1 MKPVTD
7 DVALRE
13 PIWQAYA
20 RLYLDTDYRREL
32 RTAAREAAASGYTE
46 AELRAILLHEVH
58 PVLRSNLVATAG
70 VWDGFD
76 PAWLRAAILRRSRR
90 PRWLRLDGC
99 MRAHAEHLWRLLAPR
114 IRRLRAAAA

>member
-1 MKPVTD
+1 MKPAAD

-13 PIWQAYA
+13 PVWQAYA
-20 RLYLDTDYRREL
+20 RLYLDADYRREL
-32 RTAAREAAASGYTE
+32 RAAAREAAASGYTE

-76 PAWLRAAILRRSRR
+76 PAWLRARILRRARR
-90 PRWLRLDGC
+90 PRWLRLDRC

-114 IRRLRAAAA
+114 IRRLRAAA

>member
-1 MKPVTD
+1 MKPAAD
-7 DVALRE
+7 DVERRD
-13 PIWQAYA
+13 PVWQAYA
-20 RLYLDTDYRREL
+20 RLYLDTDYRREV
-32 RTAAREAAASGYTE
+32 RAAAREAAAFGYTE
-46 AELRAILLHEVH
+46 AELHMILLHEVH

-76 PAWLRAAILRRSRR
+76 PDWLRARILHRSRR

-99 MRAHAEHLWRLLAPR
+99 LRAHAEHLWRLLAPR

>member
-1 MKPVTD
+1 MKPAAD
-7 DVALRE
+7 DVEARE
-13 PIWQAYA
+13 AVWQAFS
-20 RLYLDTDYRREL
+20 RLYLDTDYRREV
-32 RTAAREAAASGYTE
+32 RVAARDAAASGYTE

-76 PAWLRAAILRRSRR
+76 PGWLRAAILRRSRR

-99 MRAHAEHLWRLLAPR
+99 LRRQAEHRWRLLAPR
-114 IRRLRAAAA
+114 IRRLRAAAG

>member
-1 MKPVTD
+1 MKPAAD
-7 DVALRE
+7 DIAARE
-13 PIWQAYA
+13 AVWQAFS
-20 RLYLDTDYRREL
+20 RLYLDTDYRREVHA
-32 RTAAREAAASGYTE
+32 AARDAAASSYTE

-76 PAWLRAAILRRSRR
+76 PDWLRAAILHRSRR

-99 MRAHAEHLWRLLAPR
+99 LRRQAEHFWRLLAPR
-114 IRRLRAAAA
+114 IRRLRAAAG